1 MWRVDA
7 EVFQPFSEVRLVDR
21 VTGRLRSFGRLFLIA
36 GFLSYP
42 LLLIILGVVYGG
54 LAFWGLFGVSMC
66 VIWLVLTRTGY
77 ARNFEEWDSSLSSKL
92 AAITVGFLGVMGFFL
107 GLLGVTDLRSVPSPS
122 SSVYAEEVTRVLP
135 QA

>member
-107 GLLGVTDLRSVPSPS
+107 GLFWLRLW
-122 SSVYAEEVTRVLP
+122 VLP
-135 QA
+135 IFGAFLALLVAFMLKK